1 MECQIKLIKSKPI
14 IDDSKFNRTNR
25 IALSIKKL
33 IAFTGLLFSV
43 LLSINQAKAR
53 MVTVT
58 DGHTDTIKLLN
69 NALSNAKRYRFPL
82 NKRWDFHYTYDIRKN
97 YKATRVDIPHTWNA
111 APGKDTSQYNRISAI
126 YEKKLVIDRA
136 LSNKRLFLYF
146 EGVNTVGDIFINK
159 HYVTTHK
166 GGYTA
171 FCVEIT
177 PWVLFNSE
185 NEISVHVSN
194 SFRYDVLPL
203 AGDFNLYGG
212 IHRPV
217 SLLVT
222 SANCI
227 TPLDY
232 GASGLYLKQSNV
244 SERVATVD
252 VAVKLSI
259 KSYQAATKV
268 LTQLRDSGNR
278 VLEEHVAPLK
288 NGDLSIVDRF
298 IINQPHLWNA
308 KSNPYLYRVTV
319 KLLENG
325 VVSDAV
331 TEHLGLRYY
340 RVDPQ
345 LGFFLN
351 GKHMDINGICRHEDV
366 YNKGSA
372 LDSLDQKID
381 FNLIMEMLANAVSL
395 THYPQSRIFYDL
407 CDKKGLI
414 VWSEIPLI
422 GPGGYHGVGYINN
435 PELKQQA
442 RQVLTE
448 MIRQNYNRPSI
459 FFWGIFNELKL
470 DYDDPVS
477 FVRELDSLTKKE
489 DPSRLTTC
497 ATFLDDGT
505 FNNVTDLIGWN
516 KYYGWY
522 SGVPG
527 DLGVWA
533 DQMHAKYPQKP
544 IGVSEYGAGGSPN
557 QHDGFQQNFQPGGR
571 FHPEESQAFFHESN
585 WAELRTRPFLW
596 GRFIWLLADMESAI
610 RNEGELA
617 GINDKGLVTYDRK
630 IKKDAFYFYKANWN
644 PEPMLYLT
652 QRRYR
657 YRLNNIISV
666 KAYTN
671 LPSSELFVN
680 GISYGIKKKDSIG
693 RVIWDKV
700 LLNQGINKIRVTSK
714 AGRQILNDGCVWE
727 VTNNLNKH

>member
-1 MECQIKLIKSKPI
+1 MEYCQVKPVKSKLNI
-14 IDDSKFNRTNR
+14 VSSKFNLNL
-25 IALSIKKL
+25 IIIKSL
-33 IAFTGLLFSV
+33 IVFTGLLFTV
-43 LLSINQAKAR
+43 FLSINPAKAG
-53 MVTVT
+53 MIIMP
-58 DGHTDTIKLLN
+58 DGQTDTIKFLN
-69 NALSNAKRYRFPL
+69 NALSDVKRYRIPL

-97 YKATRVDIPHTWNA
+97 YKTTRVDIPHTWNA
-111 APGKDTSQYNRISAI
+111 APGRDTSQYNRTSAI
-126 YEKKLVIDRA
+126 YEKKLVIDGA
-136 LSNKRLFLYF
+136 LSDKRLFLYF

-159 HYVTTHK
+159 HYVTTHR

-177 PWVLFNSE
+177 PWVLFNSK

-232 GASGLYLKQSNV
+232 GASGVYLKQSSV
-244 SERVATVD
+244 SDQHATVD
-252 VAVKLSI
+252 VAVKLLI
-259 KSYQAATKV
+259 KSYQAGTKM

-278 VLEEHVAPLK
+278 VLEEHIVPLK
-288 NGDLSIVDRF
+288 NGDLSIADRF

-351 GKHMDINGICRHEDV
+351 GKHMDINGVCRHEDV

-372 LDSLDQKID
+372 LDSLDQKTD
-381 FNLIMEMLANAVSL
+381 FNLIMEMGANAVRL
-395 THYPQSRIFYDL
+395 THYPQSNTFYDL

-422 GPGGYHGVGYINN
+422 GPGGYNGVGYINSE
-435 PELKQQA
+435 PLKQQA

-470 DYDDPVS
+470 DYDNPVP
-477 FVRELDSLTKKE
+477 FIKELDSLAKKE
-489 DPSRLTTC
+489 DPGRLTTC
-497 ATFLDDGT
+497 ATFLDDDT
-505 FNNVTDLIGWN
+505 FNNVTNLIAWN

-522 SGVPG
+522 GGTPG
-527 DLGVWA
+527 DFGVWA
-533 DQMHAKYPQKP
+533 DQMHLKYPQKP

-557 QHDGFQQNFQPGGR
+557 QHSSFQQNLQPGGK
-571 FHPEESQAFFHESN
+571 FHPEESQAFFHEEN
-585 WAELRTRPFLW
+585 WVELRTRPFLW
-596 GRFIWLLADMESAI
+596 GKFIWLLADMGSAI
-610 RNEGELA
+610 RNEGEVA

-652 QRRYR
+652 QKRFKYR
-657 YRLNNIISV
+657 SDNSVSV
-666 KAYTN
+666 KDYTN
-671 LPSSELFVN
+671 FPSAELFVN

-700 LLNQGINKIRVTSK
+700 LLNYGINKIKVTSK
-714 AGRQILNDGCVWE
+714 AGERALYDECVWE
-727 VTNNLNKH
+727 LRKTK